1 MGKLHFYYYDYAIRN
16 TYTDID
22 HSIHR
27 CCTSASPPLPH
38 HLFRNPPMPLPLP
51 VQVQLPCSNHISTQE
66 ANIGLP
72 EVAFAFDRMREHLS
86 NDVGNLA
93 ALSDVVQHGCKPL
106 LVSSARGV
114 VVGQD
119 ERQNGAWEDP
129 VVWRGSRCAAA
140 LLLGRT
146 WVGIGGRHC

>member
-1 MGKLHFYYYDYAIRN
+1 
-16 TYTDID
+16 
-22 HSIHR
+22 
-27 CCTSASPPLPH
+27 
-38 HLFRNPPMPLPLP
+38 MPLPLP

-66 ANIGLP
+66 TNVGLP

-86 NDVGNLA
+86 NDVGHLA

-119 ERQNGAWEDP
+119 ERQNDAWEDSD
-129 VVWRGSRCAAA
+129 VWRGSRCAAA
-140 LLLGRT
+140 LLCCLDGRGLVSVDGMVEDIVVVV
-146 WVGIGGRHC
+146 WGLLKE